1 MRFMRTPRRAS
12 SATFLLTLLA
22 LLIAALAPAVAAPGG
37 NGRGHEMG
45 NGRGDGLP
53 PGLAK
58 RAELPPGLAD
68 RDELPPG
75 LEQSVVFELT
85 VLHNNDGE
93 SALLPDGD
101 VGGVA
106 RFATLVDRERA
117 DALADA
123 TIDEEQ
129 GVVLISSGDN
139 YLASPALAASRAN
152 DFDPFYDAVA
162 LDMIGYDAMVVGN
175 HEFDLGPA
183 VLHEFISQ
191 FGVHNPAPPFLSAN
205 LDTTGTVLD
214 GDIAPYAIV
223 EENGRRVGIIGAT
236 TPELRTISS
245 PGDVDVLSDVAGIIQ
260 GIIDEL
266 EADGVN
272 IIILSS
278 HLQSANLDI
287 ELIGQLSGVDIAIA
301 GGGDELLAN
310 ADDLLIPGSEV
321 PFGPYPLTAETVD
334 GVTVPV
340 ITTPGD
346 YLYLGRL
353 DARFDDDGDLVSYD
367 GGPVRNVGTAF
378 DDGVEADTDVEEAME
393 PVADFI
399 AALDA
404 TVIGTSAVFLNAERP
419 DIRVQETNLGNLMA
433 DALLYEATQ
442 AGFSPDVAIQNG
454 GGVRASID
462 TGDITLAETF
472 TTAPFPNFVV
482 VFDEVTPVQLKS
494 VLERSV
500 SAVENVSGRFAHVS
514 GMSYTFDLSGTAQ
527 VQDEDG
533 NITVEGG
540 RIVSVVLDDGTVIVD
555 GGAVVAG
562 APSVSLA
569 TIDFLANG
577 GDGYPYP
584 VLGLTEF
591 EGTGFSYQQALQDFI
606 IDGLGG
612 TVSDGGPY
620 APGGEGRIT
629 QVN

>member
-1 MRFMRTPRRAS
+1 MSRSRIGRALGLV
-12 SATFLLTLLA
+12 SAIIALTLLA
-22 LLIAALAPAVAAPGG
+22 LTPATAAPGG

-45 NGRGDGLP
+45 NGRGSGLP

-68 RDELPPG
+68 REQLPPG

-101 VGGVA
+101 IGGVA

-117 DALADA
+117 DALSDA
-123 TIDEEQ
+123 TTDEEQ

-139 YLASPALAASRAN
+139 FLASPTLAASRDN
-152 DFDPFYDAVA
+152 DFDPFYDAIA

-175 HEFDLGPA
+175 HDFDLGPA
-183 VLHEFISQ
+183 VLDKFIAQ

-205 LDTTGTVLD
+205 LDATGTVLE
-214 GDIAPYAIV
+214 GDILPYTVV
-223 EENGRRVGIIGAT
+223 EENGRMIGVIGAT
-236 TPELRTISS
+236 TPELGSISS
-245 PGDVDVLSDVAGIIQ
+245 PGDVGVLSDVAGIVQ
-260 GIIDEL
+260 GIIDDL

-287 ELIGQLSGVDIAIA
+287 ELIGQLSGIDIAIA

-310 ADDLLIPGSEV
+310 PDDLLIPGSDE
-321 PFGPYPLTAETVD
+321 PFGPYPLTAESAD

-353 DARFDDDGDLVSYD
+353 DARFDVDGDLVSYD

-378 DDGVEADTDVEEAME
+378 DDGVEQDAAVAEAME
-393 PVADFI
+393 PVAEYV

-433 DALLYEATQ
+433 DALLYGATQ
-442 AGFSPDVAIQNG
+442 AGFTPDVAIQNG
-454 GGVRASID
+454 GGIRASID
-462 TGDITLAETF
+462 AGDITLAETF

-482 VFDEVTPVQLKS
+482 VFDAVSPSQLKS

-514 GMSYTFDLSGTAQ
+514 GMSYSFDLAGTAQ
-527 VQDEDG
+527 AQDGDG
-533 NITVEGG
+533 NITVEGS
-540 RIVSVVLDDGTVIVD
+540 RIVSIVLDDGTVIVE
-555 GGAVVAG
+555 GGAVAAG

-577 GDGYPYP
+577 GDGYPYAA
-584 VLGLTEF
+584 VGLTEF
-591 EGTGFSYQQALQDFI
+591 DGTGTSYQQALQDFI
-606 IDGLGG
+606 VDGLGG
-612 TVSDGGPY
+612 VVSGTGPY

-629 QVN
+629 QVS